1 MTALLPFL
9 QLCRLPTA
17 FTALADVFLG
27 YLLVHVT
34 LSSGRELPPVNFLLL
49 LGATLG
55 LYLSGM
61 VFNDVFDR
69 RADAVERPQRPI
81 PSGRV
86 SVRAAAI
93 CGVCLMLGGLAAAA
107 LVGRNTLIVAGLL
120 ALCILA
126 YDGGLKRTP
135 LGPLVMG
142 GCRFLNIIMAAS
154 SDWLRFEQLWWR
166 PQIIVA
172 AGMGA
177 YIVGVTWFA
186 RTEAQR
192 SSRLQLALAA
202 VVVNLGLA
210 ILLGWVAAS
219 PSQEKTAVFFAM
231 GVIVLTINRRLLAAV
246 ADPVPARVQAAI
258 RTSLLSIIM
267 LDATLVFAKLGPEG
281 SGYAIAIAL
290 LVVPAMTLG
299 RWIRFT

>member
-34 LSSGRELPPVNFLLL
+34 LSSGRDQTPADFALL

-69 RADAVERPQRPI
+69 QVDAAERPHRPL

-86 SVRAAAI
+86 SVRAAVI
-93 CGVCLMLGGLAAAA
+93 CGVCLMLAGLAAAA
-107 LVGRNTLIVAGLL
+107 FVGRHTLIVAGLL
-120 ALCILA
+120 SLCILA
-126 YDGGLKRTP
+126 YNGGLKHMP
-135 LGPLVMG
+135 LGPVVMG
-142 GCRFLNIIMAAS
+142 ACRFLNIIMAAS

-166 PQIIVA
+166 PQTWVA

-192 SSRLQLALAA
+192 SSRLQLTLATLVA
-202 VVVNLGLA
+202 NLGLA
-210 ILLGWVAAS
+210 ILLGWVADW
-219 PSQEKTAVFFAM
+219 PSEQKTAVFFAM
-231 GVIVLTINRRLLAAV
+231 GVIVLTINRRLLTAI
-246 ADPVPARVQAAI
+246 ADPVPARVQAAV
-258 RTSLLSIIM
+258 RTSLLSIII

-281 SGYAIAIAL
+281 SGYAIAVAL

-299 RWIRFT
+299 RWIRLT